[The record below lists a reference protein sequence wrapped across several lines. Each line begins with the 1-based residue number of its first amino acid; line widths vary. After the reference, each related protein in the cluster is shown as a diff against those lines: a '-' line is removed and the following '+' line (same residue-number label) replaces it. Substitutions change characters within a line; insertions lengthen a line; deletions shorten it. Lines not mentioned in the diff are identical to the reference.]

1 MEIQFYGA
9 NCVSIS
15 YKQTRLVID
24 DNLKSLGSR
33 TINKAGD
40 VALYTSMATEDDMPK
55 SLGRIIINNPGE
67 YEVGKI
73 SVYGIEA
80 RAHIDDESNK
90 TATIYKI
97 LAGGLNVIVCG
108 HVYPDL
114 SDKQLE
120 RMGMV
125 DVLIVPVGGHGFTL
139 DGQGALK
146 LIKQIEPKLIV
157 PTHFEDETLK
167 YPMPQDSL
175 ENALNSIGI
184 QPKETMAKL
193 KLKAGE
199 LSDLRELIVLDKS

>member
-1 MEIQFYGA
+1 
-9 NCVSIS
+9 
-15 YKQTRLVID
+15 
-24 DNLKSLGSR
+24 
-33 TINKAGD
+33 
-40 VALYTSMATEDDMPK
+40 
-55 SLGRIIINNPGE
+55 
-67 YEVGKI
+67 
-73 SVYGIEA
+73 
-80 RAHIDDESNK
+80 
-90 TATIYKI
+90 
-97 LAGGLNVIVCG
+97 
-108 HVYPDL
+108 
-114 SDKQLE
+114 
-120 RMGMV
+120 MV

-175 ENALNSIGI
+175 ENALNSIGM